1 MSLHDFIGFYL
12 TFALV
17 LGVIIFLILVIM
29 KVLSDDTI
37 PWWSIIIT
45 ALSAIAWPIL
55 IVYLIYLSIQEKE
68 LDSKNKRTY
77 QKYRD
82 VIQKWDVPIEV
93 KSNAFM
99 LLNNLYASP
108 DKIFQTE
115 RDSIQF
121 EWDLKD
127 GSYMEFEIYKNEVS
141 CLIVPFH
148 EIFAA
153 NKQYDK
159 IKEVAI
165 QKKFILMDI
174 ESIDN
179 TVRDFI
185 DGVYSQNAKASIGGK

>member
-17 LGVIIFLILVIM
+17 FGVIIFLILVIM

-37 PWWSIIIT
+37 PLWSIIIT

-68 LDSKNKRTY
+68 LDSKNKKTY

>member
-1 MSLHDFIGFYL
+1 MSLHDFIGLYL
-12 TFALV
+12 TLALV
-17 LGVIIFLILVIM
+17 FGVIFFIILIVL
-29 KVLSDDTI
+29 KVFNKNDN

-45 ALSAIAWPIL
+45 TLTAIAWPIL
-55 IVYLIYLSIQEKE
+55 IVYLIYLSIQENE
-68 LDSKNKRTY
+68 LDSKNKKTY
-77 QKYRD
+77 QKYRGM
-82 VIQKWDVPIEV
+82 IQEWNVPIEV

-108 DKIFQTE
+108 DRIFPTG
-115 RDSIQF
+115 RNSIQF

-148 EIFAA
+148 ETFAA

-165 QKKFILMDI
+165 HKHFILMDI

-179 TVRDFI
+179 TVKDFI
-185 DGVYSQNAKASIGGK
+185 DGVYSQHAKASIGSK

>member
-1 MSLHDFIGFYL
+1 MTIHDYIGMYFTL
-12 TFALV
+12 ALV
-17 LGVIIFLILVIM
+17 FGITIFIILVGL
-29 KVLSDDTI
+29 KVFEYHNS
-37 PWWSIIIT
+37 PWYGIVLTSLT
-45 ALSAIAWPIL
+45 AIFWPIVM
-55 IVYLIYLSIQEKE
+55 IYLIYLSIQEKE
-68 LDSKNKRTY
+68 LNSKNKKTY
-77 QKYRD
+77 QKYRGM
-82 VIQKWDVPIEV
+82 IQEWDVPIEV

-108 DKIFQTE
+108 DRIFPTE

-165 QKKFILMDI
+165 QKQFILMDI

-179 TVRDFI
+179 TVKDFI
-185 DGVYSQNAKASIGGK
+185 DGVYSQHAKASIGGK

>member
-1 MSLHDFIGFYL
+1 MTIHDYIGMYFTL
-12 TFALV
+12 ALV
-17 LGVIIFLILVIM
+17 FGITIFIILVGL
-29 KVLSDDTI
+29 KVFEYHNS
-37 PWWSIIIT
+37 PWYGIILTSLT
-45 ALSAIAWPIL
+45 AIFWPIVM
-55 IVYLIYLSIQEKE
+55 IYLIYLSIQEKE
-68 LDSKNKRTY
+68 LNSKNKKTY
-77 QKYRD
+77 QKYRGM
-82 VIQKWDVPIEV
+82 IQEWDVPIEV

-108 DKIFQTE
+108 DRIFPTE

-165 QKKFILMDI
+165 QKQFILMDI

-179 TVRDFI
+179 TVKDFI
-185 DGVYSQNAKASIGGK
+185 DGVYSQHAKASIGGK

>member
-1 MSLHDFIGFYL
+1 MSLHDFIGLYL
-12 TFALV
+12 TLALV
-17 LGVIIFLILVIM
+17 FGVIFFIILIVL
-29 KVLSDDTI
+29 KVFNKNDN

-45 ALSAIAWPIL
+45 TLTAIAWPIL
-55 IVYLIYLSIQEKE
+55 IVYLIYLSIQENE
-68 LDSKNKRTY
+68 LDSKNKKTY
-77 QKYRD
+77 QKYRGM
-82 VIQKWDVPIEV
+82 IQEWNVPIEV

-108 DKIFQTE
+108 DRIFPT
-115 RDSIQF
+115 RRNSIQF

-148 EIFAA
+148 EILAA

-165 QKKFILMDI
+165 QKQFILMDI

-179 TVRDFI
+179 TVKDFI
-185 DGVYSQNAKASIGGK
+185 DGVYSQHTKASIRGK

>member
-1 MSLHDFIGFYL
+1 MSLHDFIGLYL
-12 TFALV
+12 TLALV
-17 LGVIIFLILVIM
+17 FGVIFFIILIVL
-29 KVLSDDTI
+29 KVFDKNDN

-45 ALSAIAWPIL
+45 TLTAIAWPIL
-55 IVYLIYLSIQEKE
+55 IVYLIHLSIQEKE
-68 LDSKNKRTY
+68 LDSKNKRIY
-77 QKYRD
+77 QKYRGI
-82 VIQKWDVPIEV
+82 IQKWDVPIEV

-99 LLNNLYASP
+99 LLNNLYANP

-148 EIFAA
+148 EILAA
-153 NKQYDK
+153 NKQYEK

-165 QKKFILMDI
+165 QKQFILMDI

-179 TVRDFI
+179 TVKDFI
-185 DGVYSQNAKASIGGK
+185 DGVYSQHAKASIGGK

>member
-45 ALSAIAWPIL
+45 ALTAIAWPIL

-68 LDSKNKRTY
+68 LDSKNKKTY

-153 NKQYDK
+153 NKQYNK

>member
-1 MSLHDFIGFYL
+1 MSLHDFIGLYL
-12 TFALV
+12 TLALV
-17 LGVIIFLILVIM
+17 FGVIFFIILIVL
-29 KVLSDDTI
+29 KVFDKNDN

-45 ALSAIAWPIL
+45 TLTAIAWPIL
-55 IVYLIYLSIQEKE
+55 IVYLIHLSIQEKE
-68 LDSKNKRTY
+68 LDSKNKRIY
-77 QKYRD
+77 QKYRGI
-82 VIQKWDVPIEV
+82 IQKWDVPIEV

-99 LLNNLYASP
+99 LLNNLYAYP

-148 EIFAA
+148 EILAA
-153 NKQYDK
+153 NKQYEK

-165 QKKFILMDI
+165 QKQFILMDI

-179 TVRDFI
+179 TVKDFI
-185 DGVYSQNAKASIGGK
+185 DGVYSQHAKASIGGK

>member
-1 MSLHDFIGFYL
+1 MTIHDYIGMYFTL
-12 TFALV
+12 ALV
-17 LGVIIFLILVIM
+17 FGITIFIILVGL
-29 KVLSDDTI
+29 KVFEYHNS
-37 PWWSIIIT
+37 PWYGIVLTSLT
-45 ALSAIAWPIL
+45 AIFWPIVM
-55 IVYLIYLSIQEKE
+55 IYLIYLSIQEKE
-68 LDSKNKRTY
+68 LNSKNKKTY
-77 QKYRD
+77 QKYRGM
-82 VIQKWDVPIEV
+82 IQEWDVPIEV

-108 DKIFQTE
+108 DRIFPTE

-159 IKEVAI
+159 IKEIAI
-165 QKKFILMDI
+165 QKQFILMDI

-179 TVRDFI
+179 TVKDFI
-185 DGVYSQNAKASIGGK
+185 DGVYSQHAKASIGGK

>member
-1 MSLHDFIGFYL
+1 MSLHDFIGLYL
-12 TFALV
+12 TLALAF
-17 LGVIIFLILVIM
+17 GFIFFIILIMFKIFD
-29 KVLSDDTI
+29 KNDN

-45 ALSAIAWPIL
+45 ALTAIAWPIL

-77 QKYRD
+77 QKYRGI
-82 VIQKWDVPIEV
+82 IQKWDVPIEV

-99 LLNNLYASP
+99 LLNNLYANP

-165 QKKFILMDI
+165 QKQFILMDI

-179 TVRDFI
+179 TVKDFI
-185 DGVYSQNAKASIGGK
+185 DGVYSQHAKASIGGK